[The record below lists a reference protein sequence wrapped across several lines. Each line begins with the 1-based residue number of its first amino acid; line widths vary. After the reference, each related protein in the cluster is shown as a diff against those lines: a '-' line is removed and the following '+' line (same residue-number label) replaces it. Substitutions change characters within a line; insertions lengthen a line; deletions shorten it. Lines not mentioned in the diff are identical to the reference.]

1 MSANMIEPFE
11 VFQCYLSIK
20 RHFES
25 DSYNAK
31 TYNYKT
37 NAKQN
42 AFLKRKDK
50 YHFAKLGR
58 KFDDK
63 NELIQF
69 LISQFIEG
77 KGGWVGNMLQ
87 DEESYTRWS
96 RKTQALTY
104 TFKEDINRLAEKVNS
119 FDDLFR
125 IHEGET
131 YPYVITAYME
141 EEITIETVVI
151 LDQLLLFMHVAN
163 KEVNDT
169 ILWPD
174 IERKIRKYS
183 SFISFDREKA
193 QRIIFDVFTR

>member
-11 VFQCYLSIK
+11 VYQCYLAIK

-37 NAKQN
+37 SARQST
-42 AFLKRKDK
+42 FLKRKDK

-58 KFDDK
+58 KFNNK
-63 NELIQF
+63 SELIGF
-69 LISQFIEG
+69 LISQFVEG
-77 KGGWVGNMLQ
+77 KGGWVGNMLGN
-87 DEESYTRWS
+87 DEVYTQWS

-104 TFKEDINRLAEKVNS
+104 TFREDINKLAEQVDS
-119 FDDLFR
+119 FDELFEIR
-125 IHEGET
+125 DGDT
-131 YPYVITAYME
+131 YPFVITAYMSNQ
-141 EEITIETVVI
+141 ISIETVVV
-151 LDQLLLFMHVAN
+151 LDQLVLFMHKAN

-183 SFISFDREKA
+183 TFLSFDRSKA
-193 QRIIFDVFTR
+193 QRIIFDVFTQ